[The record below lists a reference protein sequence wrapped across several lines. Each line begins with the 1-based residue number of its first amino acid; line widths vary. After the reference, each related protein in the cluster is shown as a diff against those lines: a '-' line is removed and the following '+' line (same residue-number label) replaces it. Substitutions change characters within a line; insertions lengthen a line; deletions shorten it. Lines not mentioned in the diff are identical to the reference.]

1 MGKFLEKKAEIA
13 EAAKAS
19 NRKTFNENDF
29 NELGTAL
36 LNDAAYT
43 TTAAVVE
50 NGVTVEKQVNPVAD
64 LRKSII
70 TSVAKAAGCDN
81 ADQQKLVEEH
91 QFNKLPLFD
100 YVSELIESYCDTG
113 KVIQMRSKPDFRATI
128 AIEKQAEAVKE
139 VKTPQTQEV
148 KTCKYSAYR
157 RIRSS
162 SIPSYAK
169 HTTRHFYRNIPRH
182 PC

>member
-1 MGKFLEKKAEIA
+1 MGKFLEKKNEIA

-36 LNDAAYT
+36 LNDPGYT
-43 TTAAVVE
+43 TTVAVVE
-50 NGVTVEKQVNPVAD
+50 NGVTTTKEVNPVAD
-64 LRKSII
+64 LRKSLI

-100 YVSELIESYCDTG
+100 YVSELVENYCDTG

-128 AIEKQAEAVKE
+128 AIEKQAEAVKD
-139 VKTPQTQEV
+139 VKTPQTNEV

-157 RIRSS
+157 KMKVRSNCPQNLRET
-162 SIPSYAK
+162 ID
-169 HTTRHFYRNIPRH
+169 
-182 PC
+182 